1 MYMYMHVVVG
11 SCMYMYHD
19 VRTRYDIFMFQFCE
33 DRLLAFCEDRL
44 WSQLTSSD
52 ATVTRDVIHTIHLAQ
67 VSNSVLTDVHMLMQH
82 YVRIAILLQMYN
94 ASQLASAC
102 LSYVSNNFSNFSRAD
117 IESLSPHD
125 REQVLAN
132 RWPPEEYSDLLTEYE
147 ELLRREKA
155 SKRSKHKCVVS

>member
-1 MYMYMHVVVG
+1 MLWLVLV
-11 SCMYMYHD
+11 C
-19 VRTRYDIFMFQFCE
+19 TRYDIFMFQFCE

-44 WSQLTSSD
+44 WSQLTSND

-67 VSNSVLTDVHMLMQH
+67 VSNIDVHKLMQQ

-117 IESLSPHD
+117 IESLSPRD

-132 RWPPEEYSDLLTEYE
+132 RWPPEEYSDMLTEYE